1 MKLLGVT
8 ILQGVEFPIFP
19 IHFAWALQQ
28 QRYCAACDDK
38 LVNRR
43 YCGYTKLVYSA
54 HRTVVGLAYSLAD
67 CNSTTAQLLIF

>member
-1 MKLLGVT
+1 MVLNHYSGHK
-8 ILQGVEFPIFP
+8 II
-19 IHFAWALQQ
+19 
-28 QRYCAACDDK
+28 CDDK

-67 CNSTTAQLLIF
+67 CNSTTAQLLIFLSSINDLTYDLALLR